1 MSTEE
6 ATGLQRLEGSVEN
19 IIFTNEENGYT
30 ICDMALA
37 DDEMVTVVGTMPLIG
52 EGDHLSLY
60 GKWVHNPK
68 YGRQFSVVQYE
79 RQMPGDVASILRY
92 LSSRAVKGIGPKLAQ
107 RIVEEF
113 GVARQPERNF
123 HEAGACRL
131 RKLQRAGGD
140 PLCYDVFPGHLRRRH
155 DGKNL

>member
-60 GKWVHNPK
+60 GKWV
-68 YGRQFSVVQYE
+68 
-79 RQMPGDVASILRY
+79 PGNHFFG
-92 LSSRAVKGIGPKLAQ
+92 SRDHIDKTGKHCSGSDR
-107 RIVEEF
+107 RIIE
-113 GVARQPERNF
+113 
-123 HEAGACRL
+123 
-131 RKLQRAGGD
+131 
-140 PLCYDVFPGHLRRRH
+140 
-155 DGKNL
+155 

>member
-79 RQMPGDVASILRY
+79 SQMPGDVASILR
-92 LSSRAVKGIGPKLAQ
+92 
-107 RIVEEF
+107 
-113 GVARQPERNF
+113 
-123 HEAGACRL
+123 
-131 RKLQRAGGD
+131 
-140 PLCYDVFPGHLRRRH
+140 
-155 DGKNL
+155 